1 MSNGTVLPVA
11 VNVAADRVTLA
22 IGGYVIE
29 IMTEGAGLLVS
40 AYDAAEIAV
49 HTPDRDWPASV
60 ASFQLLA
67 PSAPIGPDGRVS

>member
-29 IMTEGAGLLVS
+29 VMAKGAGLLVA
-40 AYDAAEIAV
+40 AYDAADIV
-49 HTPDRDWPASV
+49 THDPDRDWPASV
-60 ASFQLLA
+60 ASFELLA
-67 PSAPIGPDGRVS
+67 PPANIEPDGRVG